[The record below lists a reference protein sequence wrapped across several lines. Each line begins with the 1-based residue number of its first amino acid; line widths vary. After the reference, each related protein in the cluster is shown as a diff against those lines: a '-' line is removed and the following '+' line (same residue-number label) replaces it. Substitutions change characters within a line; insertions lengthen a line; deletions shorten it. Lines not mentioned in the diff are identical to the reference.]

1 MTYLLYSAPLGASRQ
16 LAFFQLFYSVI
27 YYTESGFNMTV
38 TDTDFNGQFGLEVLR
53 NHVIPDILGR
63 HEADILYWAGKS
75 LARKFPL
82 ASMDDAPDF
91 FRQAHF
97 GELKIERSSKGE
109 TSFHLAAPGLEQRCF
124 KLEAGFLAQ
133 QKQNIDGFM
142 TEAFE
147 ESLGKKKG
155 VRITL
160 KTDLRDKV

>member
-1 MTYLLYSAPLGASRQ
+1 
-16 LAFFQLFYSVI
+16 
-27 YYTESGFNMTV
+27 MTV
-38 TDTDFNGQFGLEVLR
+38 TNTDFNGQFGYEILR
-53 NHVIPDILGR
+53 DHVIPDILGR
-63 HEADILYWAGKS
+63 HEQDILYWAGKS

-82 ASMDDAPDF
+82 TSLDAAQDF
-91 FRQAHF
+91 FQHANF
-97 GELKIERSSKGE
+97 GVLKLERTTRSE
-109 TSFHLAAPGLEQRCF
+109 MVYHLAAPGPEQRCY

-160 KTDLRDKV
+160 KTDLRDKA

>member
-1 MTYLLYSAPLGASRQ
+1 
-16 LAFFQLFYSVI
+16 
-27 YYTESGFNMTV
+27 MTV
-38 TDTDFNGQFGLEVLR
+38 IDTDFNSQFGLEVLR

-82 ASMDDAPDF
+82 ASLDEAPDF
-91 FRQAHF
+91 FRQAQF
-97 GELKIERSSKGE
+97 GELAIERSSKGE
-109 TSFHLAAPGLEQRCF
+109 TILHLAAVGLEPRCF

-160 KTDLRDKV
+160 KTDLRDKI

>member
-1 MTYLLYSAPLGASRQ
+1 
-16 LAFFQLFYSVI
+16 
-27 YYTESGFNMTV
+27 MTV
-38 TDTDFNGQFGLEVLR
+38 TDTDFNSQFGLEVLR

-82 ASMDDAPDF
+82 AALDEAPDF
-91 FRQAHF
+91 FRQALF

-109 TSFHLAAPGLEQRCF
+109 TVLYLAAVGTEPRCF

-147 ESLGKKKG
+147 EPLGKKKG